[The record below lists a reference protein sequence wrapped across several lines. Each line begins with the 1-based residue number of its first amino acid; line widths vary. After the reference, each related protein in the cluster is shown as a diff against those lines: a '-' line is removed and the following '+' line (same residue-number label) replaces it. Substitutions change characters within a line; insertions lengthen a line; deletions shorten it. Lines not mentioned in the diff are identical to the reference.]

1 MYEHL
6 LADCF
11 KVTYSDRQP
20 RSADFSSESASQG
33 ASVTKER
40 NGHMHIQKPFLFSS
54 VNRSRL
60 WILGIAG
67 GLCAVGAE
75 RAAAEGEEQGR
86 WLQGRLR
93 LERQF
98 RGCLGSIGCEIHRML
113 CCDSSRGRGEAL
125 EKFYFCDE

>member
-1 MYEHL
+1 MRVQQALLPAEPHPQLFSPFCLFIFVSVFFFVYEHL

-33 ASVTKER
+33 ASGTKER
-40 NGHMHIQKPFLFSS
+40 NGRMHFQKPFLFSS

-67 GLCAVGAE
+67 WLGAVGAE

-86 WLQGRLR
+86 
-93 LERQF
+93 
-98 RGCLGSIGCEIHRML
+98 
-113 CCDSSRGRGEAL
+113 
-125 EKFYFCDE
+125 